1 MSRDDLGM
9 LPPRLCFSLISLI
22 AIAGYNFWLKEGLE
36 IQLIILI
43 ILIISTGLPHG
54 AIDPGLARKVGLW
67 SGGSGLLKFSI
78 GYLSISLMIVGFWF
92 LLPELIII
100 SMLFLS
106 AWHFSADW
114 IEYYPR
120 PTCLAISTAVICL
133 PTLFYPTE
141 CIEIFNV
148 LAPMSSQMI
157 VSAMALLSIAVTLF
171 VSFCILSSSKKN
183 VAVMTELVALLFAA
197 IALPPIAYF
206 TVYFCF
212 LHSPLHLKNSLEKL
226 GVFEILLYA
235 VPFTILSM
243 GGGAYLFMSLPRIEI
258 SYQLMQVVF
267 VGLFALTVPH
277 MLLIALIN
285 QKQLES

>member
-1 MSRDDLGM
+1 
-9 LPPRLCFSLISLI
+9 
-22 AIAGYNFWLKEGLE
+22 
-36 IQLIILI
+36 
-43 ILIISTGLPHG
+43 
-54 AIDPGLARKVGLW
+54 
-67 SGGSGLLKFSI
+67 
-78 GYLSISLMIVGFWF
+78 
-92 LLPELIII
+92 
-100 SMLFLS
+100 
-106 AWHFSADW
+106 
-114 IEYYPR
+114 
-120 PTCLAISTAVICL
+120 
-133 PTLFYPTE
+133 
-141 CIEIFNV
+141 
-148 LAPMSSQMI
+148 
-157 VSAMALLSIAVTLF
+157 
-171 VSFCILSSSKKN
+171 
-183 VAVMTELVALLFAA
+183 MTELVALLFAA

-235 VPFTILSM
+235 IPFTILSM

>member
-1 MSRDDLGM
+1 M
-9 LPPRLCFSLISLI
+9 LPTRLCFSLISLI
-22 AIAGYNFWLKEGLE
+22 AIAGYNFWLKEDLQ
-36 IQLIILI
+36 IQLTILI
-43 ILIISTGLPHG
+43 ILLISTGLPHG
-54 AIDPGLARKVGLW
+54 AIDPGLARRVGLW
-67 SGGSGLLKFSI
+67 SGGRGLLRFSI
-78 GYLSISLMIVGFWF
+78 GYLSISLIIVVFWF
-92 LLPELIII
+92 LLPELIVI

-120 PTCLAISTAVICL
+120 PACLAISTAVICL

-148 LAPMSSQMI
+148 LAPISSYMI
-157 VSAMALLSIAVTLF
+157 VSTMALLSIAVTLF
-171 VSFCILSSSKKN
+171 VILYILSSSKKN
-183 VAVMTELVALLFAA
+183 VAVITELVVLLSAS

-206 TVYFCF
+206 TVYFCL

-226 GVFEILLYA
+226 GFFEMLLYA
-235 VPFTILSM
+235 VPFTILSA

-285 QKQLES
+285 QKKL